1 MKKIIGLFLIAT
13 VLTLTANAQNSDVKF
28 SAGGGFVSG
37 NFGGETMNGFGFDLI
52 AKKDISETL
61 EGFAQIGYNT
71 FSKSYVPYEY
81 TANELSLNAK
91 INVIPVLVGVNYKA
105 GNFRP
110 GIGIGYSSATAKFDV
125 SGSLSGG
132 TDLDVIGD
140 ATSTGGLTISP
151 QLGYN
156 FNKVDI
162 VAQYLSI
169 SASGGNAS
177 GFGLK
182 VFYNF

>member
-1 MKKIIGLFLIAT
+1 
-13 VLTLTANAQNSDVKF
+13 
-28 SAGGGFVSG
+28 
-37 NFGGETMNGFGFDLI
+37 
-52 AKKDISETL
+52 
-61 EGFAQIGYNT
+61 
-71 FSKSYVPYEY
+71 
-81 TANELSLNAK
+81 
-91 INVIPVLVGVNYKA
+91 VIPVLVGVNYKA

-110 GIGIGYSSATAKFDV
+110 GLGIGYSTASATFDV
-125 SGSLSGG
+125 SGSLAAG
-132 TDLDVIGD
+132 TNLEVIED
-140 ATSTGGLTISP
+140 ASSAGGLTISP

-156 FNKVDI
+156 FNKIDI

>member
-1 MKKIIGLFLIAT
+1 MKKIIGLCLFAT
-13 VLTLTANAQNSDVKF
+13 VLTLTATAQNSNVRF

-37 NFGGETMNGFGFDLI
+37 NFGGESMNGYGFDFI
-52 AKKDISETL
+52 AKKDLSETL
-61 EGFAQIGYNT
+61 EGFGQIGYNT
-71 FSKSYVPYEY
+71 FSASYVPFGY
-81 TANELSLNAK
+81 TSNELSLNAK

-110 GIGIGYSSATAKFDV
+110 GLGIGYSTASATFDV

-132 TDLDVIGD
+132 TNLEVIQD
-140 ATSTGGLTISP
+140 ATATGGLTISP